1 MPPTDKRGQ
10 SGQSLIQDISQSDEY
25 TLRMNLSSAYSL
37 TKQDWNAVLTSR
49 GVSSNVLPFWI
60 DGLYKNRD
68 VWARHVSPKI
78 IQELSSEL
86 DFDLPVISQV
96 SEASDG
102 TIKFLVRFKDQMEV
116 ETVLIPFHKRFTVCL
131 STQVGC
137 GMNCSFCYTGTQGLK
152 RNLTA
157 GEIVGQYIV
166 ARDYAKHALNPS
178 IVFMGQGEPLHN
190 AEEVLKAI
198 KVLNDPALVG
208 VGHRQMTL
216 STVGYLPGISALK
229 NFPRV
234 NIALSLHSPF
244 EDERSKLIP
253 VNGKFPLKEVVAAL
267 DELPLLKR
275 QFITYEY
282 LLIKNFNMSDRHA
295 DALKDLLGTR
305 PAIMN
310 LIPFNPFPGSEWE
323 RPTTEEIEEFKE
335 KLVERKLRVMV
346 RTTKGSDI
354 LAACGQLK
362 VNKLARKNGTH

>member
-1 MPPTDKRGQ
+1 MARSDKRGQ
-10 SGQSLIQDISQSDEY
+10 SKEFINQDNLQSDEY
-25 TLRMNLSSAYSL
+25 TLRMNFTSAYSL
-37 TKQDWNAVLTSR
+37 TQQDWKTVLSSR
-49 GVSSNVLPFWI
+49 GVSPNVLPFWL

-68 VWARHVSPKI
+68 LWSRHVSPKI
-78 IQELSSEL
+78 VEELTSEM
-86 DFDLPVISQV
+86 DFDLPEISHV
-96 SEASDG
+96 SEAQDG
-102 TIKFLVRFKDQMEV
+102 TVKFLIRFKDQMEV

-157 GEIVGQYIV
+157 GEIVGQYLV
-166 ARDYAKHALNPS
+166 ARNWSKHALNPS

-190 AEEVLKAI
+190 VSEVLQAI
-198 KVLNDPALVG
+198 KVLNDRSIIG

-216 STVGYLPGISALK
+216 STVGYLPGMSSLK
-229 NFPRV
+229 DFPRINV
-234 NIALSLHSPF
+234 ALSLHSPF
-244 EDERSKLIP
+244 EDERSQLIP
-253 VNGKFPLKEVVAAL
+253 VNGKFPLKDVVAAL

-275 QFITYEY
+275 QFITFEY
-282 LLIKNFNMSDRHA
+282 LLIRNFNMTDRHVEGLA
-295 DALKDLLGTR
+295 ELLGDR

-310 LIPFNPFPGSEWE
+310 LIPFNPFPGSNWE
-323 RPTTEEIEEFKE
+323 RPTVEEIEAFKE
-335 KLVERKLRVMV
+335 KLVAKKIRVMV